1 MGFLEYAWTVSL
13 QKDNMKVKIVLDPL
27 LNQPTL
33 KPDTFGFTANLPTA
47 HIIDDEHVSFLGQPF
62 PSDTNGKAKVGRL
75 FRAAVVHLTAQTLLP
90 LPQDKIAPQL
100 SSESIITVFAKSL
113 ASNVLVNAYIQA
125 LQPDRLADLAYANA
139 LAFSKTKPAE
149 RILTPATR
157 IMTALLST
165 VNIGTVKGLL
175 SPEQKKTVNKL
186 IIKLMTLKEA
196 FTASLTS
203 NTPLNT
209 EEVFDENVN
218 SIAEAL
224 ESFGPFLEAPS
235 LPYMEQTG
243 LCSIFTE
250 TQTPSDLEGESVF
263 RKSMETLGGLVPLEG
278 AVDSCWKREQGI
290 EALQA
295 FDSEQHQELK
305 NEKILARINQYLEG
319 TRFKSVSFPDEDY
332 TQYLRARTF
341 LQGGSRRLLDSLRVA
356 QDALDE
362 DPGKEMGQLDMTAVI
377 QALASKKPAT
387 DVFFKDEYLSKSFA
401 WSIIFDA
408 SSSMQAKGEK
418 ARALAIC
425 VAEAAKEL
433 LMDPASWTFFAFSD
447 KFYVLKDST
456 EAYTR
461 KVRAR
466 IGGLKFGGLTYMP
479 DAIQVAGHILSKRYD
494 EQRILV
500 VISDGQPYG
509 YGGILDALTEYID
522 RLVKKDV
529 IVIGVGVETDRMCN
543 FFKLN
548 AAVYNQKDL
557 IKRFS
562 KIFVDASAATLEA

>member
-1 MGFLEYAWTVSL
+1 MGFLEYAWDVSL
-13 QKDNMKVKIVLDPL
+13 QKDNMKVKITLDPL

-33 KPDTFGFTANLPTA
+33 KPDTFGFTLNLPTA
-47 HIIDDEHVSFLGQPF
+47 HTLDDEHVSFLGYIF
-62 PSDTNGKAKVGRL
+62 PSDIIGKAKVGRL
-75 FRAAVVHLTAQTLLP
+75 FRAAVLHLTAQTLLP

-100 SSESIITVFAKSL
+100 SSEPTSNVFAQSL
-113 ASNVLVNAYIQA
+113 ASNVLVNVCIQA
-125 LQPDRLADLAYANA
+125 LHPDRLADLAYANA
-139 LAFSKTKPAE
+139 VAFSKIKPAE

-157 IMTALLST
+157 IMAALLSK
-165 VNIGTVKGLL
+165 VNIGMVKGFL
-175 SPEQKKTVNKL
+175 SPEIEKTVNEL
-186 IIKLMTLKEA
+186 TVKLMTLKDA
-196 FTASLTS
+196 YKASLAS
-203 NTPLNT
+203 DPVNM
-209 EEVFDENVN
+209 EELFDENVTG
-218 SIAEAL
+218 ITEAL
-224 ESFGPFLEAPS
+224 ETFGPFLEAPS
-235 LPYMEQTG
+235 LPYTEQTG

-250 TQTPSDLEGESVF
+250 TETTSDIEGENFF
-263 RKSMETLGGLVPLEG
+263 RKSIQTLGGTIPSEG
-278 AVDSCWKREQGI
+278 DIDSCWKREQGI

-295 FDSEQHQELK
+295 FDSEQHQKLK
-305 NEKILARINQYLEG
+305 KEKIIARLNQYIEG

-332 TQYLRARTF
+332 TQYLRARIF
-341 LQGGSRRLLDSLRVA
+341 LQGGSRRLLDSLRIA

-377 QALASKKPAT
+377 QAIASKKPAT
-387 DVFFKDEYLSKSFA
+387 NVFFKDEYLSTSFA

-408 SSSMQAKGEK
+408 SSSMQVKGEK

-479 DAIQVAGHILSKRYD
+479 DAVQVAGKILSKRYD

-509 YGGILDALTEYID
+509 YSGILDALTENINL
-522 RLVKKDV
+522 LVKKDV
-529 IVIGVGVETDRMCN
+529 IVIGMGVETDRMSN

-548 AAVYNQKDL
+548 ATVYNQKDL

-562 KIFVDASAATLEA
+562 KIFVNASAAALEA

>member
-1 MGFLEYAWTVSL
+1 MGFLEYAWNVSL
-13 QKDNMKVKIVLDPL
+13 QKDDMKVKIVLDPL
-27 LNQPTL
+27 LNQPAL
-33 KPDTFGFTANLPTA
+33 KPDTFGFTLNLPTV
-47 HIIDDEHVSFLGQPF
+47 HILDDEHVSFLGYIF
-62 PSDTNGKAKVGRL
+62 PSDANGKAKIGRL
-75 FRAAVVHLTAQTLLP
+75 FRAAVLHLTAQTMLP

-100 SSESIITVFAKSL
+100 SSESLINVFAKSL
-113 ASNVLVNAYIQA
+113 ASNVLVNTYIQA

-139 LAFSKTKPAE
+139 LAFSKIKPAE
-149 RILTPATR
+149 RILTPLTR
-157 IMTALLST
+157 IMAALLSR
-165 VNIGTVKGLL
+165 VNMGTVRGFL
-175 SPEQKKTVNKL
+175 SSEPEKTVNEL
-186 IIKLMTLKEA
+186 TTKLMMLKEA
-196 FTASLTS
+196 FAASLGG
-203 NTPLNT
+203 NPVNM
-209 EEVFDENVN
+209 EELFDENVN
-218 SIAEAL
+218 SITDAL
-224 ESFGPFLEAPS
+224 EPFGPFLEAPS
-235 LPYMEQTG
+235 LPYTEQTG
-243 LCSIFTE
+243 LCSVYTE
-250 TQTPSDLEGESVF
+250 TEAPSDLEIETIF
-263 RKSMETLGGLVPLEG
+263 RKSIETLGGTIPVE
-278 AVDSCWKREQGI
+278 ADIDSCWKQEQGI
-290 EALQA
+290 EASQA
-295 FDSEQHQELK
+295 LDSEQHQELK
-305 NEKILARINQYLEG
+305 KEKILARVSQYIEG
-319 TRFKSVSFPDEDY
+319 TRFKTVSFPDEDY

-341 LQGGSRRLLDSLRVA
+341 LQGGSRRLLDSLRIA

-377 QALASKKPAT
+377 QAIASKKPAT

-408 SSSMQAKGEK
+408 SSSMQVKGEK
-418 ARALAIC
+418 ARALAMC

-509 YGGILDALTEYID
+509 YPDILDTLTESIGT
-522 RLVKKDV
+522 LVKKDV
-529 IVIGVGVETDRMCN
+529 IMIGIGVETDRMGN

-557 IKRFS
+557 IKRFA
-562 KIFVDASAATLEA
+562 KIFLDASAATLEA

>member
-1 MGFLEYAWTVSL
+1 MGFLEYAWNVSL
-13 QKDNMKVKIVLDPL
+13 QKDNLKLKIVLDPL
-27 LNQPTL
+27 LDQPAL
-33 KPDTFGFTANLPTA
+33 ESDTFGFTLNLPTA
-47 HIIDDEHVSFLGQPF
+47 RVLDDEHVSFLGYF
-62 PSDTNGKAKVGRL
+62 FSSDTDGKAKVGRL
-75 FRAAVVHLTAQTLLP
+75 FRAAVVHLTTHTLLP

-100 SSESIITVFAKSL
+100 SSESIVNVFAQSL
-113 ASNVLVNAYIQA
+113 VSNVLVNAYIQA
-125 LQPDRLADLAYANA
+125 LHPERLADWAYANA
-139 LAFSKTKPAE
+139 LAFSKIKPVE

-157 IMTALLST
+157 IMVALLSK
-165 VNIGTVKGLL
+165 VNMGVAKGFL
-175 SPEQKKTVNKL
+175 SPEPEKTVNEL
-186 IIKLMTLKEA
+186 IVKLMTLKDA
-196 FTASLTS
+196 FTASITG
-203 NTPLNT
+203 TPINV
-209 EEVFDENVN
+209 EEMFDENVE
-218 SIAEAL
+218 SVTAAL
-224 ESFGPFLEAPS
+224 ELFGPFLEAPS

-250 TQTPSDLEGESVF
+250 MEMLSDIEGERVF
-263 RKSMETLGGLVPLEG
+263 RKSLETLGGAVPFEG
-278 AVDSCWKREQGI
+278 DIDSCWKREQGI

-305 NEKILARINQYLEG
+305 KEKIIARINQYAEG
-319 TRFKSVSFPDEDY
+319 TRFKEVSFPDEDY
-332 TQYLRARTF
+332 SQYLRARVL
-341 LQGGSRRLLDSLRVA
+341 LQGGSRRLLDSLRIA

-362 DPGKEMGQLDMTAVI
+362 DPGKEMGQLDMTSVI
-377 QALASKKPAT
+377 QAIASKKPAT

-401 WSIIFDA
+401 WSILFDA
-408 SSSMQAKGEK
+408 SASMQVKGEK

-433 LMDPASWTFFAFSD
+433 LMDPGSWTFFAFSD

-456 EAYTR
+456 EAFTR

-466 IGGLKFGGLTYMP
+466 IGGLKFGGLTYLP
-479 DAIQVAGHILSKRYD
+479 DAIQLAGQILSKRYD

-509 YGGILDALTEYID
+509 YPGIPDALMESID
-522 RLVKKDV
+522 RLVKKEV
-529 IVIGVGVETDRMCN
+529 ILIGIGVETDRMSN

-562 KIFVDASAATLEA
+562 KMFVNASAAALEA

>member
-27 LNQPTL
+27 LNKPTL
-33 KPDTFGFTANLPTA
+33 KPDTFGFTANLPPTQVL
-47 HIIDDEHVSFLGQPF
+47 DDEHFSFLGHTF
-62 PSDTNGKAKVGRL
+62 LSDTDGKAKVGRL
-75 FRAAVVHLTAQTLLP
+75 FRATVLHLTAHTLLP
-90 LPQDKIAPQL
+90 LPKGKIAPQL
-100 SSESIITVFAKSL
+100 SSESIINVFAQSL
-113 ASNVLVNAYIQA
+113 VSNVLVNAYIQA
-125 LQPDRLADLAYANA
+125 LHPDRLADLAYANA
-139 LAFSKTKPAE
+139 LAFSKIKPAE
-149 RILTPATR
+149 RIWAPATR
-157 IMTALLST
+157 IMAALLSR
-165 VNIGTVKGLL
+165 VNIGLAKGFL
-175 SPEQKKTVNKL
+175 SPELEKTVNEL
-186 IIKLMTLKEA
+186 IMKLMTLKDA
-196 FTASLTS
+196 FTASLAG
-203 NTPLNT
+203 TPINL
-209 EEVFDENVN
+209 EELFDENVN
-218 SIAEAL
+218 SIAKAL
-224 ESFGPFLEAPS
+224 ETFGPFLEAPS

-250 TQTPSDLEGESVF
+250 TEMPSDLEGESIF
-263 RKSMETLGGLVPLEG
+263 RKSMETLGGTLPLED
-278 AVDSCWKREQGI
+278 AIDSCWKREQGI

-295 FDSEQHQELK
+295 FDSGQHQELK
-305 NEKILARINQYLEG
+305 KEKILDRINQYLEG
-319 TRFKSVSFPDEDY
+319 TRFKSVRFPDEDY

-377 QALASKKPAT
+377 QAIASKKPAT
-387 DVFFKDEYLSKSFA
+387 DVFFKDEYLSRSFA
-401 WSIIFDA
+401 WSILFDA
-408 SSSMQAKGEK
+408 SSSMHVKGEK
-418 ARALAIC
+418 ARALAMC
-425 VAEAAKEL
+425 VAESAKEL

-479 DAIQVAGHILSKRYD
+479 DAIQVAGQILSKRYD

-509 YGGILDALTEYID
+509 YPDIHTALMESID
-522 RLVKKDV
+522 RLVKKEV
-529 IVIGVGVETDRMCN
+529 IVIGVGVETDRMGN

-557 IKRFS
+557 IKRFA
-562 KIFVDASAATLEA
+562 KIFLDASATALEA

>member
-13 QKDNMKVKIVLDPL
+13 QKDNMKVKITLDPL

-33 KPDTFGFTANLPTA
+33 KPDTFGFTLNLPTT
-47 HIIDDEHVSFLGQPF
+47 HTLDDKHVSFLGYIF
-62 PSDTNGKAKVGRL
+62 PSGTIGKAKVGRL
-75 FRAAVVHLTAQTLLP
+75 FRAAVLHLTAQTLLP

-100 SSESIITVFAKSL
+100 SSEPISNVFAQSL

-125 LQPDRLADLAYANA
+125 LNPDRLADLAYANA
-139 LAFSKTKPAE
+139 LAFSKIKPAE

-157 IMTALLST
+157 IMAALLSK
-165 VNIGTVKGLL
+165 VNIGMVKGFL
-175 SPEQKKTVNKL
+175 SPELEKTVNEL
-186 IIKLMTLKEA
+186 IVKLMTLKDA
-196 FTASLTS
+196 FTASLAS
-203 NTPLNT
+203 NPVNM
-209 EEVFDENVN
+209 EELFDENVTG
-218 SIAEAL
+218 ITEAL
-224 ESFGPFLEAPS
+224 EPFGPFLEAPS
-235 LPYMEQTG
+235 LPYTEQTG

-250 TQTPSDLEGESVF
+250 TETTSDIEGENFF
-263 RKSMETLGGLVPLEG
+263 RKSIKTLGGTIPSEG
-278 AVDSCWKREQGI
+278 DIDSCWKQEQGI

-295 FDSEQHQELK
+295 FDSEQHQKLK
-305 NEKILARINQYLEG
+305 KEKILARLNQYIEG

-332 TQYLRARTF
+332 TQYLRARIF
-341 LQGGSRRLLDSLRVA
+341 LQGGSRRLLDSLRIA
-356 QDALDE
+356 HDALDE

-377 QALASKKPAT
+377 QAIASKKPAT

-408 SSSMQAKGEK
+408 SSSMQVKGEK

-479 DAIQVAGHILSKRYD
+479 DAVQVAGQILSKRYD
-494 EQRILV
+494 EQRVLV

-509 YGGILDALTEYID
+509 YSGILDALTENIS
-522 RLVKKDV
+522 LLSKKDI
-529 IVIGVGVETDRMCN
+529 IVIGVGVETDRMSN

-562 KIFVDASAATLEA
+562 KIFVNASAAALEA